1 MALLTPQEMFSRV
14 CQAIVPGNAWP
25 SAIADL
31 WGVRL
36 DTVRHWKNGRSPL
49 RQDHF
54 ETLLGL
60 IARRREELA
69 RAEQELRE
77 WLEQQSPEDNTP

>member
-1 MALLTPQEMFSRV
+1 MEKLTPQEMFSRV
-14 CQAIVPGNAWP
+14 CRAIAPGNAWP

-36 DTVRHWKNGRSPL
+36 DTVRHWKSGRSPL
-49 RQDHF
+49 RRDHF

-60 IARRREELA
+60 AARRREELA
-69 RAEQELRE
+69 RAEQDLRA
-77 WLEQQSPEDNTP
+77 WLEQQPKEES

>member
-1 MALLTPQEMFSRV
+1 MALLNPQEMFERV
-14 CQAIVPGNAWP
+14 CRAIVPGNAWP

-36 DTVRHWKNGRSPL
+36 DTVRHWRSGRSPL
-49 RQDHF
+49 RRDHF

-60 IARRREELA
+60 VARQREGLA
-69 RAEQELRE
+69 QAEQELRE
-77 WLEQQSPEDNTP
+77 WLATQPPEEL

>member
-1 MALLTPQEMFSRV
+1 MAVLTPQEMFERI
-14 CQAIVPGNAWP
+14 CRAIAPGNAWP

-49 RQDHF
+49 RRDHF

-60 IARRREELA
+60 IARRQKELA
-69 RAEQELRE
+69 QAEAELRA
-77 WLEQQSPEDNTP
+77 WLEQQPKEES

>member
-1 MALLTPQEMFSRV
+1 MESLDPMEMFERV
-14 CQAIVPGNAWP
+14 CRAIVPGNAWP

-36 DTVRHWKNGRSPL
+36 DTVRHWKSGRSPL
-49 RQDHF
+49 RRDHF

-60 IARRREELA
+60 VVRRQEELA
-69 RAEQELRE
+69 RTEQELRE
-77 WLEQQSPEDNTP
+77 WLKQQPSEDK